1 MVVKQVHQLE
11 RFMQSKLDQGNGKI
25 KGTDPAEGNCH
36 SNCTGYLV
44 FHVIVVIGSF
54 FTRWKFTSGLGPKF
68 YFTDHAYYF
77 LGDRIPDA
85 PDLLQSPES
94 LEPLIERLS
103 EERSLSL
110 SPSLPLSAGPSTAMF
125 AVVVVVVF
133 PLRSFIRRR
142 HRLGTSINEI
152 HKILASSDLLNS

>member
-1 MVVKQVHQLE
+1 ML
-11 RFMQSKLDQGNGKI
+11 FN
-25 KGTDPAEGNCH
+25 
-36 SNCTGYLV
+36 SNCTGKFSILLFYPLEGYLL
-44 FHVIVVIGSF
+44 F
-54 FTRWKFTSGLGPKF
+54 RP
-68 YFTDHAYYF
+68 YFTNHAYYF

-85 PDLLQSPES
+85 PALLQSPES

-152 HKILASSDLLNS
+152 HKILASSDLLTCKLCVLTIWKFWIFLRADVIYGGTVYLFFLFSSPSSR